1 MPRVVKGQE
10 WKVRKGP
17 NMNIELLMNRMPSD
31 GPLMLKAHRTPA
43 PGLPLR
49 LDPVLVFAAE
59 TAPVTYEIETIRHL
73 GRDVA
78 LCPDLR
84 RFNNL
89 VGSPSRAW
97 SLLFIEIEGFGGI
110 TSVLE
115 KLRILRLE
123 RPDLPVVMAST
134 RMRVHDL
141 SVERLPV
148 CDVSLAL
155 PADAADV
162 NVALQKARVNNFAW
176 QMRQMNMVEGEV
188 AVPDQPPLLA
198 QGA

>member
-1 MPRVVKGQE
+1 
-10 WKVRKGP
+10 
-17 NMNIELLMNRMPSD
+17 MNIELLLNRMPSD
-31 GPLMLKAHRTPA
+31 GPLMLKAHRTPG

-49 LDPVLVFAAE
+49 LDPVLVFAAA
-59 TAPVTYEIETIRHL
+59 TAPVTYEVETIRHL

-78 LCPDLR
+78 LCTDLR

-89 VGSPSRAW
+89 VGSPSRVW

-110 TSVLE
+110 SAVLD

-134 RMRVHDL
+134 RMRAHDL
-141 SVERLPV
+141 SVERLSI

-176 QMRQMNMVEGEV
+176 QMRQMNIVEGE
-188 AVPDQPPLLA
+188 AVVPEDTLLLA
-198 QGA
+198 QGV